1 MQHASLDQDAIGRAA
16 SLFVAARR
24 GGRLLDVLPASAKP
38 ATAADAHAIQE
49 ATAAALG
56 DAVGGWKVSAPI
68 DGQLVR
74 GAILRSLIFDSP
86 ARVPATRVPM
96 LGVEAEIAFR
106 FDRDMPPAMRDY
118 TYAEVAAAVTAFPAI
133 EVVATRFSDYAGTPL
148 LDRAADFVSNGAFVR
163 GPARPDWRDFDLAKA
178 EVALIIGGKQI
189 VKRIG
194 GHAAGDPLLPAVALV
209 NDLRAGA
216 GVKAGQIMTT
226 GTYTGLNFAKPGQAV
241 VAAFTGFGAAEVQF
255 TI

>member
-1 MQHASLDQDAIGRAA
+1 MQRASLDQNSIRQAA

-24 GGRLLDVLPASAKP
+24 GGRLLDALPASAKP
-38 ATAADAHAIQE
+38 NNAADAHAIQE

-74 GAILRSLIFDSP
+74 GAILRSLMFDSP
-86 ARVPATRVPM
+86 ACVPAARVPM

-106 FDRDMPPAMRDY
+106 FDRDMKPAMRDY

-133 EVVATRFSDYAGTPL
+133 EVVATRFSDYQGAPL
-148 LDRAADFVSNGAFVR
+148 LDRAADFVSNGAFVL
-163 GPARPDWRDFDLAKA
+163 GPARPDWRGHDLAKLEA
-178 EVALIIGGKQI
+178 VLTIGGKEI
-189 VKRIG
+189 VRKTG
-194 GHAAGDPLLPAVALV
+194 GHVAVDPLLPAVALV
-209 NDLRAGA
+209 NDLRTGA
-216 GVKAGQIMTT
+216 GVKAGQVMTT
-226 GTYTGLNFAKPGQAV
+226 GTYTGLNFAQPGQTV